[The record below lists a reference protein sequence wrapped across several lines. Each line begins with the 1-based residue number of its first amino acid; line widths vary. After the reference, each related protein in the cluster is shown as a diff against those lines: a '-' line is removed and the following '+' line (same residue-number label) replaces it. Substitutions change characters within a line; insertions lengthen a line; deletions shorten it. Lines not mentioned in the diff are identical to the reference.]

1 MLTVLGFDF
10 VWFSS
15 LSSES
20 FCIFG
25 FYDAIYIYIYI
36 YSTIYFA
43 NVFYFFYGRLI
54 LRPWL
59 TEVHESFTRGGS

>member
-25 FYDAIYIYIYI
+25 FYDAIYIYIAPYI
-36 YSTIYFA
+36 LPMFFI
-43 NVFYFFYGRLI
+43 FFYGRLI